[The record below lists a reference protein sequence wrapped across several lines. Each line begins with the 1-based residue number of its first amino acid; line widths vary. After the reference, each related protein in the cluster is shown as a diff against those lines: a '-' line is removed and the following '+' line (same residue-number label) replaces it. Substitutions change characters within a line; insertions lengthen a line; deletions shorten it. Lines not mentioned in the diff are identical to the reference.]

1 MSDVETR
8 SAVTV
13 LRDAMADIRE
23 AEVDLRAEQDEAW
36 RRYVRRVDAILAFD
50 LQVEREHDDDDHDPS
65 HLVDALRA
73 RVGELRLQ
81 TRLGAMEGEELV
93 SRLRTLVRRLST

>member
-8 SAVTV
+8 SAM
-13 LRDAMADIRE
+13 RDTMQDIRE
-23 AEVDLRAEQDEAW
+23 AERELRAEQSEAW

-50 LQVEREHDDDDHDPS
+50 LQVERDRDDDDHDPT
-65 HLVDALRA
+65 HLVNALRT

-81 TRLGAMEGEELV
+81 THLGAMEGEELV
-93 SRLRTLVRRLST
+93 GRLRALLRRLST